1 MMNKDM
7 QAYHKYITTNN
18 GISRET
24 WGGIEKLERGE
35 GSFEGRRLKI
45 NNRGLKEV
53 IIKLKS
59 CWINE
64 FSDWL
69 EQHLTP

>member
-24 WGGIEKLERGE
+24 LEVELRSWKGGGVERGE
-35 GSFEGRRLKI
+35 GSFKGRFK
-45 NNRGLKEV
+45 K
-53 IIKLKS
+53 
-59 CWINE
+59 
-64 FSDWL
+64 
-69 EQHLTP
+69 T